1 MLFCRVGMCLW
12 RFGTG
17 HFVVR
22 MAFPASLNT
31 SLLCHVSIS
40 VASRFPVC
48 NNRKCVFLVN
58 LFYITVSLLP
68 LFRVAAHRAMRFVG
82 SGTRERAASDDDK
95 IQEIWRGVMG
105 YFVYLSKIGCDSAM
119 PK

>member
-1 MLFCRVGMCLW
+1 
-12 RFGTG
+12 
-17 HFVVR
+17 

-31 SLLCHVSIS
+31 SLLCHVSMS

-48 NNRKCVFLVN
+48 HNWKYVFLVN

-68 LFRVAAHRAMRFVG
+68 LSRVAAHHAMWFVG
-82 SGTRERAASDDDK
+82 SGTGKRAASDDDK

-105 YFVYLSKIGCDSAM
+105 YFVYLYKIGCGSAM

>member
-1 MLFCRVGMCLW
+1 
-12 RFGTG
+12 
-17 HFVVR
+17 
-22 MAFPASLNT
+22 MAFSASLNT
-31 SLLCHVSIS
+31 YLLCHVSMS

-68 LFRVAAHRAMRFVG
+68 LSRVAAHRAMRSVG
-82 SGTRERAASDDDK
+82 NGAGECAASDDDK
-95 IQEIWRGVMG
+95 KLRGWSGVME
-105 YFVYLSKIGCDSAM
+105 YFVFLYKIGCGSAM